1 MLKKV
6 LIRLIVFTTIFLF
19 SCNYKNIASLDENSS
34 YLYLQNRLQTATT
47 VEDIN
52 NKLLYDYEYKRQC
65 RGNYPAGDI
74 THVNF
79 GSYPQIDVSS
89 GKKELINWIVLKKE
103 NNKALL
109 LSTRILDDKGYEEI
123 NAGKPYSWS
132 NSEIRKWLNSEFFD
146 IAFSN
151 EEKQVILK
159 TKNDDNGWDEIT
171 EDMVFLLSE
180 KEVKQYICSKEMMGT
195 ITPYAREKKIGQ
207 DLGDPKWFL
216 RTVEKEFK
224 FGHYNYNYAYI
235 GEWDNSCFI
244 SFRFLHYSRHTSSN
258 MGKVW

>member
-6 LIRLIVFTTIFLF
+6 VIRLIAFTTIFLL
-19 SCNYKNIASLDENSS
+19 SCNNKNIVSLDENSS
-34 YLYLQNRLQTATT
+34 YLYLQNHLQTATT

-65 RGNYPAGDI
+65 SGNYPAGDI

-79 GSYPQIDVSS
+79 GSYPQTDVSND
-89 GKKELINWIVLKKE
+89 KKDSINWIVLKIE

-109 LSTRILDDKGYEEI
+109 LSMRILDDKGYEKI

-159 TKNDDNGWDEIT
+159 TKNDDNGWDEII

-180 KEVKQYICSKEMMGT
+180 KEVKQYICSKQMMGT
-195 ITPYAREKKIGQ
+195 ITLYAREKKNGQ
-207 DLGDPKWFL
+207 DLDAPNWFL
-216 RTVEKEFK
+216 RTV
-224 FGHYNYNYAYI
+224 
-235 GEWDNSCFI
+235 
-244 SFRFLHYSRHTSSN
+244 
-258 MGKVW
+258 